1 MKHVFN
7 IYPALLIMKPAMRA
21 DAIQPLEEV
30 SGKDCRFNENHTQ
43 PMLRCYVDMEAC
55 LLLELL
61 DEKLIQLKPKKFNG
75 NRYAI
80 TYVRV
85 LN

>member
-1 MKHVFN
+1 MKHAFN
-7 IYPALLIMKPAMRA
+7 IYPALLILTPAMRA
-21 DAIQPLEEV
+21 DTIQPLDHV
-30 SGKDCRFNENHTQ
+30 SGKDCHFNENHTH
-43 PMLRCYVDMEAC
+43 PILRFDVDMDAC

-61 DEKLIQLKPKKFNG
+61 DEKLIQLKPTKYKG

-80 TYVRV
+80 TYIPV